1 MNETRPYDTVPLAVL
16 DDRRPGSASDRQ
28 VRLHADRIETLSGQR
43 IDQRIDLDSVKTVR
57 VSVEP
62 AGRGVQV
69 VLTVSG
75 NGRAIAASSLSHEG
89 RGLWRNN
96 AAAFRAFAIAVLDTL
111 KDRTDVLFVEGSTL
125 TARLPVCL
133 CALAAALAALGFSG
147 WALGP
152 GGSAALGLGGLAL
165 ALAAGW
171 TGWVFRPRGAERFD
185 PEAMIASLKA
195 QAMKEFE
202 ISNEN

>member
-1 MNETRPYDTVPLAVL
+1 MIETEPYDSVPLAVL
-16 DDRRPGSASDRQ
+16 DDRRPGGASDRQ
-28 VRLHADRIETLSGQR
+28 VRLHPDRIESLSGRR

-75 NGRAIAASSLSHEG
+75 DGRAIAAGSLSHEG
-89 RGLWRNN
+89 RGRWRNN
-96 AAAFRAFAIAVLDTL
+96 AAAFRAFAIAVLETL
-111 KDRTDVLFVEGSTL
+111 KERTDVCFLEGSTL
-125 TARLPVCL
+125 SARLPVCL
-133 CALAAALAALGFSG
+133 AAVAAALAALGFAG

-165 ALAAGW
+165 ALAGGW
-171 TGWVFRPRGAERFD
+171 TGWVFRPRGAKRFD
-185 PEAMIASLKA
+185 PEAMIAGLKA
-195 QAMKEFE
+195 QAER
-202 ISNEN
+202 SQAD